1 MVAETVAESSA
12 SEAGAG
18 VGNRR
23 TTANAERDS
32 VFNRQN
38 QDIGVDEAYQIA
50 GLDATRSW
58 NSNSKLTYDNI
69 LESLAGQVKE
79 AQTHITNVNAVRLQT
94 LASMQVNNDA
104 MQKQHMAHRDIAT
117 DRTWTQSNEL
127 ETMLAAKSGVQ
138 ADAFV
143 AALMKA
149 LGDLN
154 AK

>member
-1 MVAETVAESSA
+1 MVAKASSKSA
-12 SEAGAG
+12 STDAATG
-18 VGNRR
+18 VGSRR
-23 TTANAERDS
+23 TTADAERDS
-32 VFNRQN
+32 VFNRNN
-38 QDIGVDEAYQIA
+38 QDVDTDAAYSMA
-50 GLDATRSW
+50 GLNDTRAW
-58 NSNSKLTYDNI
+58 NANAKLTFDSV
-69 LESLAGQVKE
+69 LEALATEVKE
-79 AQTHITNVNAVRLQT
+79 AQTHVVNVNAVRLQT
-94 LASMQVNNDA
+94 LASMQANADA
-104 MQKQHMAHRDIAT
+104 LQKQHTAHRDIAT